1 VLRWHLEHGLSV
13 IPKSVKAERISE
25 NIDIFDFTRTAGE
38 VAAIDALD
46 TGVRGGP
53 DPQIVDTKLFTISVE
68 EHYAQP
74 TR

>member
-1 VLRWHLEHGLSV
+1 MRAVT
-13 IPKSVKAERISE
+13 I
-25 NIDIFDFTRTAGE
+25 TTAGE
-38 VAAIDALD
+38 IAAVDALD

-53 DPQIVDTKLFTISVE
+53 DPQIVNTKLFTISVE

>member
-1 VLRWHLEHGLSV
+1 M
-13 IPKSVKAERISE
+13 IPKSVRPERISE
-25 NIDIFDFTRTAGE
+25 NIDIFDFTLTTSE
-38 VAAIDALD
+38 VAALDALD